1 MRLAELE
8 QFPVE
13 FAQTVSGF
21 RDRHV
26 ISQRE
31 HRAEARELAENH
43 EKVAEELTA
52 ASQARVDGLGVV
64 FERERDSLQAGG
76 QSCYDLAHRLRNA
89 AGAKIDEHA
98 AGCESRAR
106 LAQKQGLQQAKVSS
120 EQSIA
125 DAHAEQERLNT
136 NLSTFD
142 EPFVDLDQ
150 RVKPF
155 LHLLKSTLNADSEA
169 DDSLDICTQEDIDAL
184 EEARE
189 SVDEALTGLTNLP
202 LPRFFSRVR
211 AGVLYSL
218 LVLIF
223 GGIFALGFKLD
234 ALVPTLKFGIPFLAL
249 LLGLVGLLSFIAKR
263 QSRIRTA
270 QIWLDVQML
279 RDRQA
284 ELQHA
289 NGLQLQNRLTHAA
302 STRQQAETAA
312 MEACRISIN
321 ETKRKQAEATAATNK
336 AGEAAALH
344 IETAHRDA
352 MRDFNAV
359 FDAEFANVER
369 ELSEKGET
377 VAAEHAAA
385 LDEITARHQQED
397 DTLASDWK
405 TAIAA
410 YFAAAKAIRKTALE
424 AFPQWDDSA
433 WTDWQAPDKFNDV
446 VRIGELTLD
455 MKTRIE
461 RWPPADR
468 FPLPDAPSFTLP
480 LLLDFPLSAS
490 MLIEASA
497 STRGV
502 AIDTLGNSM
511 MRLLTTVPPGQAR
524 FTLLDPVGLGESFA
538 GFMHLA
544 DYDENL
550 VGARIWSDARH
561 IEQRLADLS
570 EHMEKVIQKY
580 LRNEFENIAE
590 YNAHA
595 GEMAEPYRFL
605 VIADFPVGFS
615 ESSCRRLISIINSGR
630 RCGVYTFLHR
640 DMRHDL
646 PPGVKPSELRSI
658 STYFAASKKSFR
670 WEGGSFADC
679 GLTLEAQPPST
690 MTNDLLH
697 QVGTAAGEASR
708 VEVPFA
714 SVTPNGEL
722 WTESTVPVLRVPL
735 GKAGAGKLQYLE
747 LGRGTSQHA
756 LVAGKTGSGKSTLF
770 HVLITN
776 LALWHSPDE
785 VEFYLID
792 FKKGVEFKPYATH
805 ALPHARAIAIE
816 SDREFG
822 LSVLRRVDEELR
834 ERGEAFRAAHVQDLA
849 GFRKAS
855 DRKMPRTLILIDEFQ
870 EFFVQDDRIGQEA
883 SLLLDRI
890 VRQGRAFG
898 IHIILGSQTLG
909 GAYSLA
915 RSTMGQMTVRVAL
928 QCSEADSYLILDE
941 SNSAARLLMR
951 PGEAIY
957 NDTAGMIEG
966 NNPFQVTWL
975 ADHEHL
981 GALKQVAEF
990 AKAQG
995 YTPPSPPIIYEGNA
1009 PALLELNPEVAS
1021 LLAADSP
1028 PTVSVPVA
1036 WLGSPN
1042 AIRPPVRAEFA
1053 AQSGANLLIVG
1064 QQPDKVLALMTAMMA
1079 GLRLQLPGEE
1089 SRVIILNGLHAT
1101 TPDSQVIEA
1110 YGESVAHHEL
1120 GTALQALGVE
1130 VTKRH
1135 ESGGVRPAIFLF
1147 VYGLNRFRK
1156 LRQEED
1162 FSFSVDDK
1170 PKPEKDFADIMRDGP
1185 EVGVHVIAWCDT
1197 MNNLNRSLN
1206 RRALREFELRVLF
1219 QMSANDSI
1227 SLIDSPDASRLG
1239 MHRAI
1244 FANEQESATETFRPY
1259 AQPTTA
1265 PFAPSC

>member
-8 QFPVE
+8 QFPEE
-13 FAQTVSGF
+13 FAKTVTGF
-21 RDRHV
+21 RDRH
-26 ISQRE
+26 IITQRE
-31 HRAEARELAENH
+31 HRVEARELAERH
-43 EKVAEELTA
+43 ENLAADLTA

-64 FERERDSLQAGG
+64 FERERDHLQAGG
-76 QSCYDLAHRLRNA
+76 QRCYDLAHRLGTA
-89 AGAKIDEHA
+89 ALSTIDEHA
-98 AGCESRAR
+98 EGCESRAR
-106 LAQKQGLQQAKVSS
+106 LAQKQGLQQAKVTS
-120 EQSIA
+120 EKSIA
-125 DAHAEQERLNT
+125 DAHVLQEQRNT
-136 NLSTFD
+136 SLIAFND
-142 EPFVDLDQ
+142 PFEDLH
-150 RVKPF
+150 RRIKPF
-155 LHLLKSTLNADSEA
+155 LHLLKSTLNADPEA
-169 DDSLDICTQEDIDAL
+169 DGSLEVCSQEDIKAL
-184 EEARE
+184 EEARV
-189 SVDEALTGLTNLP
+189 SVDEELTALTNLA

-211 AGVLYSL
+211 AGLLYTV
-218 LVLIF
+218 LVLMF
-223 GGIFALGFKLD
+223 AGVVALGFKLD
-234 ALVPTLKFGIPFLAL
+234 AHASTLKIGVPVLTL
-249 LLGLVGLLSFIAKR
+249 SLGLVGLLSFLARR

-279 RDRQA
+279 PTRQA
-284 ELQHA
+284 ELQQA
-289 NGLQLQNRLTHAA
+289 NALWLQNSLALAA
-302 STRQQAETAA
+302 STRQQEESAA
-312 MEACRISIN
+312 MEACRITIN
-321 ETKRKQAEATAATNK
+321 EAKRKQC
-336 AGEAAALH
+336 EAAERVNASGEEASQR

-359 FDAEFANVER
+359 FDVEFATVER
-369 ELSEKGET
+369 QLIERGADLAADQQGALAEL
-377 VAAEHAAA
+377 
-385 LDEITARHQQED
+385 TARHAQED
-397 DTLASDWK
+397 EALASEWQA
-405 TAIAA
+405 AIAA
-410 YFAAAKAIRKTALE
+410 QFAVAKAGQESCVA
-424 AFPQWDDSA
+424 AFPPWEHEG
-433 WTDWQAPDKFNDV
+433 WKDWEAPRTFEHV

-468 FPLPDAPSFTLP
+468 FPLPEAPTFTLP

-490 MLIEASA
+490 MLVEAAA
-497 STRGV
+497 STRDL
-502 AIDTLGNSM
+502 AINTLCNSM
-511 MRLLTTVPPGQAR
+511 MRLLTTLPPGQAR

-538 GFMHLA
+538 GFMHLV

-561 IEQRLADLS
+561 IDQRLADLS

-580 LRNEFENIAE
+580 LRNEFETIAE
-590 YNAHA
+590 YNEHA

-615 ESSCRRLISIINSGR
+615 ESACRRLVSIINSGR

-640 DMRHDL
+640 DLRHDM
-646 PPGVKPSELRSI
+646 PSGIKPSELRSI
-658 STYFAASKKSFR
+658 STFFAAKKKSFY
-670 WEGGSFADC
+670 WQGGTFADC
-679 GLTLEAQPPST
+679 PLALEAPPAST
-690 MTNDLLH
+690 MTNELLH
-697 QVGTAAGEASR
+697 RVGAAAGDASR

-714 SVTPNGEL
+714 SITPNDDEL
-722 WTESTVPVLRVPL
+722 WTDSTVPVLRVPL

-776 LALWHSPDE
+776 LALWNSPDE

-792 FKKGVEFKPYATH
+792 FKKGVEFKPYATL

-834 ERGEAFRAAHVQDLA
+834 ERGEAFRDAHVQDLA

-883 SLLLDRI
+883 GLLLDRI

-898 IHIILGSQTLG
+898 IHIVLGSQTLG

-957 NDTAGMIEG
+957 NDAAGMIEG
-966 NNPFQVTWL
+966 NNPFQVSWL

-981 GALKQVAEF
+981 GALKRVADF
-990 AKAQG
+990 ATERGWKPDVP
-995 YTPPSPPIIYEGNA
+995 TIVYEGNA
-1009 PALLELNPEVAS
+1009 PAILADNPE
-1021 LLAADSP
+1021 LKKGPGPIPLG
-1028 PTVSVPVA
+1028 
-1036 WLGSPN
+1036 WLGLPN

-1053 AQSGANLLIVG
+1053 PQSGANLLIVG
-1064 QQPDKVLALMTAMMA
+1064 QQPDKALGLMGAMIV
-1079 GLRLQLPGEE
+1079 GLRQQLPETD
-1089 SRVIILNGLHAT
+1089 RRLVILNGMHAT
-1101 TPDSQVIEA
+1101 TPDSHVIES
-1110 YGESVAHHEL
+1110 YGEAVAHHEL
-1120 GTALQALGVE
+1120 GQTLQEIAKEVE
-1130 VTKRH
+1130 TRH
-1135 ESGGVRPAIFLF
+1135 KSGGVRPAIFLF

-1156 LRQEED
+1156 LRQEDD
-1162 FSFSVDDK
+1162 FSFSPDDK
-1170 PKPEKDFADIMRDGP
+1170 PKPDKDFADILRDGP

-1197 MNNLNRSLN
+1197 MNNLNRTMN

-1227 SLIDSPDASRLG
+1227 SLIDSPDANRLG

-1259 AQPTTA
+1259 ALPEE
-1265 PFAPSC
+1265 